1 MPRPHFLRVCDRK
14 DKGVKVTEVES
25 DSDFK
30 EMNLFDF
37 WDLDGNIINVIA
49 I

>member
-25 DSDFK
+25 DFK
-30 EMNLFDF
+30 EMKLFDF